1 MVQIK
6 DIKERIKGIRNTQK
20 ITKAMKSM
28 AIIKLQ
34 KAEKAALDSRPFI
47 YAVTDMV
54 SDLES
59 DNVYYHGNKSRDSL
73 FVIFTSDRGLCGA
86 FNENLIKLAE
96 RAISFQCKQGKC
108 KLILI
113 GAKMIYQMPHSS
125 GAELS

>member
-54 SDLES
+54 SNLET
-59 DNVYYHGNKSRDSL
+59 DNIYYKGNKSEK
-73 FVIFTSDRGLCGA
+73 FTFCYFYVRQGLV
-86 FNENLIKLAE
+86 
-96 RAISFQCKQGKC
+96 RSFQ
-108 KLILI
+108 
-113 GAKMIYQMPHSS
+113 
-125 GAELS
+125 